1 MKSIDTLIEDIHGL
15 FTQGKFEPEFGA
27 VETFTTKLVERI
39 GNRFRE
45 ERGPPKLRLSVLGTP
60 CSRKLWYSI
69 NTPEKGEELPPTAQ
83 IKFLFGDILEELL
96 LVLAR
101 LSGHIVENEQKEVD
115 LEGVKGHIDGKIDGV
130 LVDCK
135 SASSRSYDKFA
146 SHTLASE
153 DTFGYITQL
162 DAYLHA
168 DSSDDG
174 AFLAIDK
181 QLGKICLDKHPK
193 SSVDYKSKV
202 QATREML
209 AQSEP
214 PERPYVAE
222 PDGKSG
228 NMKLGVACSYCLFK
242 NTCWPGLRTFLYSN
256 GPRYLTVVQRLP
268 EVPELHG

>member
-1 MKSIDTLIEDIHGL
+1 
-15 FTQGKFEPEFGA
+15 
-27 VETFTTKLVERI
+27 
-39 GNRFRE
+39 
-45 ERGPPKLRLSVLGTP
+45 
-60 CSRKLWYSI
+60 LWYSI

-96 LVLAR
+96 LFLAR

-146 SHTLASE
+146 SHTL
-153 DTFGYITQL
+153 G
-162 DAYLHA
+162 
-168 DSSDDG
+168 SDDG